1 LSIETAYAVPVGGG
15 QVALTVR
22 IDKNSCQSSGNC
34 VDAAPDALRFD
45 EDGLAEA
52 GPGAGALPRER
63 LLEIA
68 RRCPALAI
76 AILDESGN
84 EIDVGA

>member
-1 LSIETAYAVPVGGG
+1 MRLR
-15 QVALTVR
+15 VR

-34 VDAAPDALRFD
+34 LEAAPEAFRFD
-45 EDGLAEA
+45 EDGLAEVGSA
-52 GPGAGALPRER
+52 AGALPRAR

-84 EIDVGA
+84 EIDTSA

>member
-1 LSIETAYAVPVGGG
+1 MRLR
-15 QVALTVR
+15 VR

-34 VDAAPDALRFD
+34 VEAAPGAFGFD
-45 EDGLAEA
+45 DDGLAEA
-52 GPGAGALPRER
+52 GPGAEGLPRAR

-84 EIDVGA
+84 EIEIGA

>member
-1 LSIETAYAVPVGGG
+1 M
-15 QVALTVR
+15 ALGVR

-34 VDAAPDALRFD
+34 LDAAPEAFWFD

-52 GPGAGALPRER
+52 GPGAGELPRAR

-84 EIDVGA
+84 EIDIGA

>member
-1 LSIETAYAVPVGGG
+1 VPYS
-15 QVALTVR
+15 VR

-34 VDAAPDALRFD
+34 VEAAPEAFDFDA
-45 EDGLAEA
+45 DGLGDA
-52 GPGAGALPRER
+52 GSTAGTLTPAR

-76 AILDESGN
+76 SVCDEAGN
-84 EIDVGA
+84 ELDPAAAPEA

>member
-1 LSIETAYAVPVGGG
+1 VRLR
-15 QVALTVR
+15 VR

-34 VDAAPDALRFD
+34 VEAVPEAFGFD

-52 GPGAGALPRER
+52 GPSAGDLPRAR

-84 EIDVGA
+84 EIEIGA

>member
-1 LSIETAYAVPVGGG
+1 M
-15 QVALTVR
+15 ALRVR

-34 VDAAPDALRFD
+34 VEAAGEAFRFD
-45 EDGLAEA
+45 ADGLAET
-52 GPGAGALPRER
+52 GPGAESLPRAR

-76 AILDESGN
+76 AIFDESGN
-84 EIDVGA
+84 EIEFGV

>member
-1 LSIETAYAVPVGGG
+1 MLR
-15 QVALTVR
+15 VR

-34 VDAAPDALRFD
+34 LDAAPEAFAFD

-52 GPGAGALPRER
+52 GPAAEGLPRAR

-76 AILDESGN
+76 AILDETGD
-84 EIDVGA
+84 EIDFGG

>member
-1 LSIETAYAVPVGGG
+1 MGW
-15 QVALTVR
+15 R
-22 IDKNSCQSSGNC
+22 K
-34 VDAAPDALRFD
+34 R
-45 EDGLAEA
+45 
-52 GPGAGALPRER
+52 GPARESLPRAR

-84 EIDVGA
+84 EIDFGA

>member
-1 LSIETAYAVPVGGG
+1 VRLR
-15 QVALTVR
+15 VR

-34 VDAAPDALRFD
+34 VDAAAEVFRFD

-52 GPGAGALPRER
+52 GPGAESLPRAR

-76 AILDESGN
+76 SILDESGN
-84 EIDVGA
+84 EIDFGA

>member
-1 LSIETAYAVPVGGG
+1 MPF
-15 QVALTVR
+15 TVR

-34 VDAAPDALRFD
+34 VDAAAGAFGFD
-45 EDGLAEA
+45 DDGL
-52 GPGAGALPRER
+52 GDVQPGSSRLPRAR

-76 AILDESGN
+76 SVFDEAGH
-84 EIDVGA
+84 EIDSSPPQRS

>member
-1 LSIETAYAVPVGGG
+1 MRFE
-15 QVALTVR
+15 VR

-34 VDAAPDALRFD
+34 VDAAPAAFGFDA
-45 EDGLAEA
+45 DGLGEVAPAA
-52 GPGAGALPRER
+52 GGLARAR

-76 AILDESGN
+76 TIFDEAGRELDPAVHPPER
-84 EIDVGA
+84 

>member
-1 LSIETAYAVPVGGG
+1 MAWR
-15 QVALTVR
+15 VR

-34 VDAAPDALRFD
+34 VEAAAEAFGFDA
-45 EDGLAEA
+45 DGLAEA
-52 GPGAGALPRER
+52 RPGAESLSPAR

-76 AILDESGN
+76 AVFDESGN
-84 EIDVGA
+84 EIEFGV

>member
-1 LSIETAYAVPVGGG
+1 MRLR
-15 QVALTVR
+15 VR

-34 VDAAPDALRFD
+34 VEAAGEAFRFD
-45 EDGLAEA
+45 EDGLGEA
-52 GPGAGALPRER
+52 GPAAEGLPRAR

-84 EIDVGA
+84 EIDTSA

>member
-1 LSIETAYAVPVGGG
+1 MPFG
-15 QVALTVR
+15 VR

-34 VDAAPDALRFD
+34 VDAAPEAFGFD
-45 EDGLAEA
+45 DDGLGEA
-52 GPGAGALPRER
+52 GARAGQLARAR

-76 AILDESGN
+76 SVLDASGN
-84 EIDVGA
+84 EIDPAAG

>member
-1 LSIETAYAVPVGGG
+1 MPYS
-15 QVALTVR
+15 VR

-34 VDAAPDALRFD
+34 IERAPEAFDFDA
-45 EDGLAEA
+45 DGLGEVKPA
-52 GPGAGALPRER
+52 AGALAPAR

-76 AILDESGN
+76 SIFDAAGN
-84 EIDVGA
+84 EVDPAAAQEV

>member
-1 LSIETAYAVPVGGG
+1 MAYS
-15 QVALTVR
+15 VR

-34 VDAAPDALRFD
+34 IDAAPEAFD
-45 EDGLAEA
+45 LDPDGLGDVGPAA
-52 GPGAGALPRER
+52 GGLARAR

-76 AILDESGN
+76 SVFDEAGN
-84 EIDVGA
+84 ELDPAAG

>member
-1 LSIETAYAVPVGGG
+1 MAF
-15 QVALTVR
+15 TVR

-34 VDAAPDALRFD
+34 VEAAEAGFGFD
-45 EDGLAEA
+45 EDGLGEVL
-52 GPGAGALPRER
+52 AGAAQLPRAR

-76 AILDESGN
+76 GVFDEAGN
-84 EIDVGA
+84 ELEPGS

>member
-1 LSIETAYAVPVGGG
+1 MSIESAYPAGV
-15 QVALTVR
+15 QLRVR

-34 VDAAPDALRFD
+34 VDAAAQAFAFD

-52 GPGAGALPRER
+52 RPGAEDLPRAR

-76 AILDESGN
+76 AILDENGN
-84 EIDVGA
+84 EIEFGA

>member
-1 LSIETAYAVPVGGG
+1 M
-15 QVALTVR
+15 ALRVR

-34 VDAAPDALRFD
+34 LEAAPGSFRFD
-45 EDGLAEA
+45 EDGLAESA
-52 GPGAGALPRER
+52 PGAESLPRAR

-76 AILDESGN
+76 AIFDESGH
-84 EIDVGA
+84 EIDFGV

>member
-1 LSIETAYAVPVGGG
+1 MRLR
-15 QVALTVR
+15 VR

-34 VDAAPDALRFD
+34 VEAAPEEFGFD

-52 GPGAGALPRER
+52 GPGAGDLPRAR

-84 EIDVGA
+84 EIEIGA